1 MALWGSVFWIR
12 FSINENDRFDSDLR
26 GRRAHVMIGRECYAM
41 CMFLMT
47 IANEHAHNN
56 PKVFSVGAIVVEKKI
71 A

>member
-1 MALWGSVFWIR
+1 
-12 FSINENDRFDSDLR
+12 
-26 GRRAHVMIGRECYAM
+26 MIGRECYAM